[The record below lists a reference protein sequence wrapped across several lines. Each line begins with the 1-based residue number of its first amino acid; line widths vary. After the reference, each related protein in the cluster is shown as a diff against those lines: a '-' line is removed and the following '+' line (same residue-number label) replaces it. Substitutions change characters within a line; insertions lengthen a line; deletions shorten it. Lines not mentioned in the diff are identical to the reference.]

1 MSYFLKISKKSNK
14 QYLQIYDSKRVK
26 GKKNCVSTCYETLGY
41 LDELITNE
49 IPDPIN
55 FYKDKCKKLNL
66 EVKEK
71 KLAEKQK
78 KIADDPIKNLGYC
91 LPNYVFKKGE
101 TKKYFD
107 LLKLKEDFRFD
118 AYEIFTDLVFARMI
132 NPCSKYKTY
141 LDVIPTLNKK
151 ITYSLDN
158 VYSALDFFGENYEK
172 ITEILQEMTKKFT
185 KLETSS
191 VLFDC
196 SNFYFEIDKEDEFRR
211 KGPSKENR
219 KDPIIGFGL
228 LLDKNG
234 IPICSKLYPGNQSEK
249 PIIRQIISEMKTKN
263 NISGRTIQ
271 VADKGLNCA
280 LNIYEAL
287 KNGDGY
293 IFSKSVLQLE
303 EKEKKR
309 VFLDNDYAENKEN
322 GVTVFKIKSC
332 IDTFTYK
339 IIENGKIVNSFSVKE
354 KRIVYFNKKLY
365 DKKMYEL
372 AKIEEKINELC
383 LSRAKKEEFK
393 NYSSYVNMKAFNADG
408 ELLNVDIKAV
418 KNIDKIEKEKKCA
431 GYNMIITSEFNIE
444 NQEIYETYHN
454 LWKTEETFRIMK
466 TDLNTRPVYVQKI
479 ERIHGHFLICYT
491 AVLVLRI
498 LQFIIFNKK
507 YKSSEILKFITEF
520 KVLWS
525 GDKYVN
531 LIKKDSLLDGINEL
545 LNVDLTNYFLKE
557 TTVNSLCS
565 LK

>member
-339 IIENGKIVNSFSVKE
+339 IIENGKIVNSF
-354 KRIVYFNKKLY
+354 
-365 DKKMYEL
+365 
-372 AKIEEKINELC
+372 
-383 LSRAKKEEFK
+383 
-393 NYSSYVNMKAFNADG
+393 
-408 ELLNVDIKAV
+408 
-418 KNIDKIEKEKKCA
+418 
-431 GYNMIITSEFNIE
+431 
-444 NQEIYETYHN
+444 
-454 LWKTEETFRIMK
+454 
-466 TDLNTRPVYVQKI
+466 
-479 ERIHGHFLICYT
+479 
-491 AVLVLRI
+491 
-498 LQFIIFNKK
+498 
-507 YKSSEILKFITEF
+507 
-520 KVLWS
+520 
-525 GDKYVN
+525 
-531 LIKKDSLLDGINEL
+531 
-545 LNVDLTNYFLKE
+545 
-557 TTVNSLCS
+557 
-565 LK
+565 